1 MTSDPSDFSRPALKK
16 TPLHAAHLERGAR
29 MVPFAGYEMPVQYP
43 TGILEEHAWTR
54 NHASLCDISHMGQAI
69 VIADD
74 CKHETAATALEA
86 LVPADLVGL
95 APGRQR
101 YSQLLNAAGGIID
114 DLMVTRPEASDESG
128 GLILILNASR
138 MDIDCAH
145 IARHLPKGVRIEP
158 QSDLALL
165 ALQGPASAEVF
176 GAICPDSRE
185 LSFMQATRTRVGP
198 CKAFVSRSGYTGED
212 GFEISVAASDALTL
226 WRTLLACEDVR
237 PCGLGARDSLRLE
250 AGLCLYGHELDEA
263 TSPVE
268 AGLTWSIPKR
278 RRASGGFPGA
288 ERILREMTGE
298 PERVRVGLQ
307 PTGRIPARDGTEIR
321 SKAGSKIGVITS
333 GGYSPTLKRPI
344 ALGYISADY
353 ANVDTPVDVMVRG
366 EPLDAKVVALP
377 FVPHAYK
384 RAT

>member
-1 MTSDPSDFSRPALKK
+1 MTSDPSDLSKSPLKK
-16 TPLHAAHLERGAR
+16 TPLHAAHLECGAR

-74 CKHETAATALEA
+74 CRHETAATALEA

-101 YSQLLNAAGGIID
+101 YSQLLNAAGGVID
-114 DLMVTRPEASDESG
+114 DLMVTRPEGSVENG
-128 GLILILNASR
+128 QLVLVLNASR
-138 MDIDCAH
+138 KDIDCAH

-158 QSDLALL
+158 QPELALL

-176 GAICPDSRE
+176 GTICPDSRD
-185 LSFMQATRTRVGP
+185 LSFMQAMRTRVGA

-226 WRTLLACEDVR
+226 WRTLLSCEDVR
-237 PCGLGARDSLRLE
+237 LCGLGARDSLRLE
-250 AGLCLYGHELDEA
+250 AGLCLYGHELDET

-288 ERILREMTGE
+288 ESILREITGKL
-298 PERVRVGLQ
+298 ERVRVGLQ
-307 PTGRIPARDGTEIR
+307 PTGRIPARDGAEIR
-321 SKAGSKIGVITS
+321 SKAGAKIGVITS

-344 ALGYISADY
+344 ALGYVAADY
-353 ANVDTPVDVMVRG
+353 AKVGTPVNVIVRG

>member
-1 MTSDPSDFSRPALKK
+1 MTSDPSDFSKPAMKK
-16 TPLHAAHLERGAR
+16 TPLHAAHLECGAR

-54 NHASLCDISHMGQAI
+54 SHASLCDISHMGQAI

-101 YSQLLNAAGGIID
+101 YSQLLNTAGGVID
-114 DLMVTRPEASDESG
+114 DLMVTRPEGSAESG
-128 GLILILNASR
+128 QLVLVLNASR
-138 MDIDCAH
+138 KDIDCTH

-158 QSDLALL
+158 QPDLALL

-176 GAICPDSRE
+176 GAICPDSHE
-185 LSFMQATRTRVGP
+185 LSFMQAMRTRVGA

-226 WRTLLACEDVR
+226 WHTLLAREDVR

-250 AGLCLYGHELDEA
+250 AGLCLYGHELDET

-288 ERILREMTGE
+288 DRILREITGK

-307 PTGRIPARDGTEIR
+307 PTGRIPARDGAEIC
-321 SKAGSKIGVITS
+321 SKAGAKIGVITS
-333 GGYSPTLKRPI
+333 GGYAPTLKRPI
-344 ALGYISADY
+344 ALGYVSADY
-353 ANVDTPVDVMVRG
+353 AKVDTPVDLIVRG